1 MIEFLIKN
9 QLSWLETRGL
19 IKFWTSIGKDI
30 YKIIKVIFF
39 NITGQI
45 KDYLLSE
52 LKFGK
57 RYEEILDFIQG
68 KAEDLGE

>member
-1 MIEFLIKN
+1 M
-9 QLSWLETRGL
+9 
-19 IKFWTSIGKDI
+19 GKDI

-52 LKFGK
+52 FKFGK

-68 KAEDLGE
+68 KAEGSGSGFMLSLKTTIRL

>member
-1 MIEFLIKN
+1 MNGKILNIELAM
-9 QLSWLETRGL
+9 
-19 IKFWTSIGKDI
+19 KDYNNYI

-57 RYEEILDFIQG
+57 RYEEILDFSQG
-68 KAEDLGE
+68 KAEGSGE

>member
-1 MIEFLIKN
+1 MIKL
-9 QLSWLETRGL
+9 
-19 IKFWTSIGKDI
+19 WTSIGKDI

-57 RYEEILDFIQG
+57 RYEEILDFSQG
-68 KAEDLGE
+68 KAEGSGE

>member
-1 MIEFLIKN
+1 M
-9 QLSWLETRGL
+9 

-57 RYEEILDFIQG
+57 RYEKILDFSQG
-68 KAEDLGE
+68 KAEGSGE

>member
-1 MIEFLIKN
+1 MIKL
-9 QLSWLETRGL
+9 
-19 IKFWTSIGKDI
+19 WTSIGKDI

-68 KAEDLGE
+68 KAEGSGE

>member
-1 MIEFLIKN
+1 M
-9 QLSWLETRGL
+9 

-39 NITGQI
+39 IITGQI

-68 KAEDLGE
+68 KEKRGEQAWTNTLEL